1 MTSPDTPDRAP
12 FPPSLNQCIKP
23 TLFSFKGR
31 IDAWRFLAYFI
42 IYTLIYIVVLAT
54 SAWILIPLF
63 SSRPDLNM
71 TSLPI
76 LSLLLLYSLS
86 FVPQH
91 IPARRR
97 LYDLGKNGKWSI
109 LLILPVVN
117 IPFVIYL
124 LSVKGVPV
132 PNQYGKVPCP
142 PTLAL
147 KVFSVVTP
155 ILMIIVVMNIIALWK
170 AAI

>member
-1 MTSPDTPDRAP
+1 MAGSADNEYNSSSTPTQ
-12 FPPSLNQCIKP
+12 FTKP
-23 TLFSFKGR
+23 KLFSFKGR

-42 IYTLIYIVVLAT
+42 IYTLIYVVVLAA

-63 SSRPDLNM
+63 STRPDLNI

-76 LSLLLLYSLS
+76 LYLLLIYSLS
-86 FVPQH
+86 FLPQH

-109 LLILPVVN
+109 LLVLPAIN
-117 IPFVIYL
+117 IPFVMYL
-124 LSVKGVPV
+124 LFAKGDQAS
-132 PNQYGKVPCP
+132 NQYGKPSCP
-142 PTLAL
+142 SGLAL
-147 KVFSVVTP
+147 KIFSVVTP
-155 ILMIIVVMNIIALWK
+155 IFIIIVIMNIIELWK